1 MRCVNID
8 WLEVSCEESNAV
20 YPCNAE
26 YFRSQG
32 YFVHERDY
40 GTRVWGEVFTIEDNE
55 GHDWIE
61 VRRNPPSGNSEFK
74 GLTEFSC
81 RLRLVNAQCYH
92 KDCVQL
98 LREFMLRHDYIF
110 KAIFRIDIC
119 YDFEYFDYGDQ
130 PSRFARRI
138 LERKYRKINQCKI
151 HAIGDDRWSD
161 YDWET
166 LSWGSPTSMVSTK
179 FYNKSKEI
187 ETVSTEKVYIPY
199 AWFLTGLLDN
209 PVSRTKIDAHGK
221 EYKPEIWRVEF
232 SLKSKAKRW
241 LVIEDV
247 SGKRMKKTEIPHKLD
262 LYDAPDKLWR
272 RFQDLAFHY
281 FHFKVARYKEVRKGL
296 TRPLLAEPSHAEDKQ
311 PIRKSLC
318 PDKLLFRWD
327 KDHQFEQLDMKMRSA
342 KPNNTMEILRRH
354 LQNYRAQTEDVKQRE
369 ACDIILE
376 VLEREDLR
384 RYTPKQVM
392 SEIYA
397 LQETLRIRM
406 RYPEKDLV
414 HTLAE
419 IQKSFFD
426 DERF

>member
-20 YPCNAE
+20 FPCNAE

-187 ETVSTEKVYIPY
+187 ETVSKDKVYIPY
-199 AWFLTGLLDN
+199 AWFLAGLLDN

-221 EYKPEIWRVEF
+221 EYKPEIWRIEF
-232 SLKSKAKRW
+232 SMKSKAKRW

-247 SGKRMKKTEIPHKLD
+247 SGKRMKKTEIPHTLD

-281 FHFKVARYKEVRKGL
+281 FHFKIARYKEVRKGL
-296 TRPLLAEPSHAEDKQ
+296 TRQLLAEPSHAEDRQ

-327 KDHQFEQLDMKMRSA
+327 KDHEFEQLDMKMRSA

-354 LQNYRAQTEDVKQRE
+354 LQNYRAQTDDVKQRE
-369 ACDIILE
+369 AADIILE

>member
-61 VRRNPPSGNSEFK
+61 VRRNPPSGDSEFK

-179 FYNKSKEI
+179 
-187 ETVSTEKVYIPY
+187 
-199 AWFLTGLLDN
+199 
-209 PVSRTKIDAHGK
+209 
-221 EYKPEIWRVEF
+221 YKPEIWRVEF

-247 SGKRMKKTEIPHKLD
+247 SGKRMKKTEIPHRLD

-272 RFQDLAFHY
+272 RFQDLAYHY

-296 TRPLLAEPSHAEDKQ
+296 TKPLLAEPSHAEDRQ

-327 KDHQFEQLDMKMRSA
+327 KDHQFEQLDMKMRAA

-369 ACDIILE
+369 AADIILE

>member
-20 YPCNAE
+20 FPCNAD

-61 VRRNPPSGNSEFK
+61 VRRNPPSGDSEFK

-187 ETVSTEKVYIPY
+187 ETISTEKVYIPY
-199 AWFLTGLLDN
+199 AWFLSGLIDN

-296 TRPLLAEPSHAEDKQ
+296 TRPLLAEPSHAEDRQ

-327 KDHQFEQLDMKMRSA
+327 KDHEFEQLDMKMRAA

-369 ACDIILE
+369 AADIILE

>member
-1 MRCVNID
+1 
-8 WLEVSCEESNAV
+8 
-20 YPCNAE
+20 
-26 YFRSQG
+26 
-32 YFVHERDY
+32 
-40 GTRVWGEVFTIEDNE
+40 
-55 GHDWIE
+55 
-61 VRRNPPSGNSEFK
+61 
-74 GLTEFSC
+74 
-81 RLRLVNAQCYH
+81 
-92 KDCVQL
+92 VQL

-179 FYNKSKEI
+179 LYNKSKEI
-187 ETVSTEKVYIPY
+187 ETVSKEKVYIPY
-199 AWFLTGLLDN
+199 AWFLAGLIDN

-232 SLKSKAKRW
+232 SMKSKAKRW

-247 SGKRMKKTEIPHKLD
+247 SGKRMKKTEIPHTLD

-281 FHFKVARYKEVRKGL
+281 FHFKVAKYKEVRKGL
-296 TRPLLAEPSHAEDKQ
+296 TRPLLAEPSHAEDRQ

-327 KDHQFEQLDMKMRSA
+327 KDHEFEQLDMKMRAA
-342 KPNNTMEILRRH
+342 KPDNTMEILRRH
-354 LQNYRAQTEDVKQRE
+354 LQNYRVKTEDFKQRE
-369 ACDIILE
+369 ACDIILDF
-376 VLEREDLR
+376 LEKEDMR

-397 LQETLRIRM
+397 LQETLRLRM
-406 RYPEKDLV
+406 KYPEKDIV

-419 IQKSFFD
+419 IQKSFLD

>member
-20 YPCNAE
+20 YPCNAD

-61 VRRNPPSGNSEFK
+61 VRRNPPSGDSEFK

-199 AWFLTGLLDN
+199 AWFLAGLIDN

-296 TRPLLAEPSHAEDKQ
+296 TRPLLAEPSHAEDRQ

-369 ACDIILE
+369 AADIILE

-419 IQKSFFD
+419 IQRSFFE

>member
-61 VRRNPPSGNSEFK
+61 VRRNPPSGDSEFK

-138 LERKYRKINQCKI
+138 LERKYRKINHCKI

-199 AWFLTGLLDN
+199 AWFLAGLLDN

-247 SGKRMKKTEIPHKLD
+247 SGKRMKKTEIPHRLD

-272 RFQDLAFHY
+272 RFQDLAYHY

-296 TRPLLAEPSHAEDKQ
+296 TKPLLAEPSHAEDRQ

-327 KDHQFEQLDMKMRSA
+327 KDHQFEQLDMKMRAA

-369 ACDIILE
+369 AADIILE

>member
-61 VRRNPPSGNSEFK
+61 VRRNPPSGDSEFK

-199 AWFLTGLLDN
+199 AWFLSGLIDN

-247 SGKRMKKTEIPHKLD
+247 SGKRMKKTEIPHRLD

-272 RFQDLAFHY
+272 RFQDLAYHY

-296 TRPLLAEPSHAEDKQ
+296 TKPLLAEPSHAEDRQ

-327 KDHQFEQLDMKMRSA
+327 KDHQFEQLDMKMRAA

-369 ACDIILE
+369 AADIILE

>member
-61 VRRNPPSGNSEFK
+61 VRRNPPSGDSEFK

-199 AWFLTGLLDN
+199 AWFLSGLIDN

-296 TRPLLAEPSHAEDKQ
+296 TRPLLAEPSHAEDRQ

-327 KDHQFEQLDMKMRSA
+327 KDHQFEQLDMKMRAA

-369 ACDIILE
+369 AADIILE

>member
-61 VRRNPPSGNSEFK
+61 VRRNPPSGDSEFK

-199 AWFLTGLLDN
+199 AWFLSGLIDN

-296 TRPLLAEPSHAEDKQ
+296 TRPLLAEPSHAEDRQ

-327 KDHQFEQLDMKMRSA
+327 KDHQFEQLDMKMRAA

-369 ACDIILE
+369 AADIILE

-419 IQKSFFD
+419 IQKSFFE

>member
-8 WLEVSCEESNAV
+8 WLEVSCEENNAV

-61 VRRNPPSGNSEFK
+61 VRRNPPSGDSEFK

-199 AWFLTGLLDN
+199 AWFLSGLIDN

-296 TRPLLAEPSHAEDKQ
+296 TRPLLAEPSHAEDRQ

-327 KDHQFEQLDMKMRSA
+327 KDHQFEQLDMKMRAA

-369 ACDIILE
+369 AADIILE

-419 IQKSFFD
+419 IQRSFFD

>member
-61 VRRNPPSGNSEFK
+61 VRRNPPSGDSEFK

-199 AWFLTGLLDN
+199 AWFLSGLIDN
-209 PVSRTKIDAHGK
+209 PISRTKIDAHGK

-232 SLKSKAKRW
+232 SMKSKAKRW

-247 SGKRMKKTEIPHKLD
+247 SGKRMKKTEIPHTLD

-296 TRPLLAEPSHAEDKQ
+296 TRPLLSEPSHAEDRQ

-354 LQNYRAQTEDVKQRE
+354 LQDYRAQTEDVKQRE
-369 ACDIILE
+369 AADIILE

-406 RYPEKDLV
+406 RYPEKNLV

>member
-20 YPCNAE
+20 YPCNAD

-61 VRRNPPSGNSEFK
+61 VRRNPPSGDSEFK

-199 AWFLTGLLDN
+199 AWFLSGLIDN

-296 TRPLLAEPSHAEDKQ
+296 TRPLLAEPSHAEDRQ

-327 KDHQFEQLDMKMRSA
+327 KDHQFEQLDMKMRAA

-369 ACDIILE
+369 AADIILE